1 MTTAG
6 LLVSSPVV
14 EVLARDADGPEFG
27 KASPLGL
34 LIVLVLLVATVF
46 LIRSMSRH
54 LRKLP
59 ASFNRDD
66 PALDQAADEGTDASA
81 VDVTGT
87 PSTGDD
93 PAVGPDAPPRRPP
106 HTE

>member
-1 MTTAG
+1 MMTTGVLASG
-6 LLVSSPVV
+6 PVV
-14 EVLARDADGPEFG
+14 DILARDADGPEFG

-59 ASFNRDD
+59 TEFDRDD
-66 PALDQAADEGTDASA
+66 PVADQAADEGTDAPGVPEA
-81 VDVTGT
+81 GT
-87 PSTGDD
+87 ANDD
-93 PAVGPDAPPRRPP
+93 TTAGRRP